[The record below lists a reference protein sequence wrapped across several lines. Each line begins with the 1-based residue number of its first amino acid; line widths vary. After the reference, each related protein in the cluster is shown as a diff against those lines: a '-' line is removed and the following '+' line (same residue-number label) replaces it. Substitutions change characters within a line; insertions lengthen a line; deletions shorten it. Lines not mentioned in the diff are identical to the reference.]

1 MVVPDSASYAGGD
14 PQDVAETF
22 DETHLDDEG
31 EGDFLLDEM
40 DEVFDAT
47 RDHNGER
54 PSRLSPADS
63 DRPDPKAH
71 LVAEADALLGE
82 SPPPDDS
89 DDTESATVAA
99 SEIELVYGGLMRNH
113 RGAQGSAAHW
123 EAKRL
128 SSEDIADLGYD
139 TDLPPETP

>member
-14 PQDVAETF
+14 PQDLAEIY

-47 RDHNGER
+47 RDQNGTQ
-54 PSRLSPADS
+54 PSRLSPRDNDQT
-63 DRPDPKAH
+63 DRNAH
-71 LVAEADALLGE
+71 LIAEADALLGE
-82 SPPPDDS
+82 TTAIENDDA
-89 DDTESATVAA
+89 DSAPVAA

-128 SSEDIADLGYD
+128 SSDDIADLGYG
-139 TDLPPETP
+139 TDLPSETP

>member
-40 DEVFDAT
+40 DDVFDAT
-47 RDHNGER
+47 RDHNGGQ

-63 DRPDPKAH
+63 DLPDPNAH
-71 LVAEADALLGE
+71 LEAEADALLGE
-82 SPPPDDS
+82 SPAPEDEDS
-89 DDTESATVAA
+89 DSAPVAPD
-99 SEIELVYGGLMRNH
+99 EIELVYGGLMRNH

-128 SSEDIADLGYD
+128 SSEDIADLGYG